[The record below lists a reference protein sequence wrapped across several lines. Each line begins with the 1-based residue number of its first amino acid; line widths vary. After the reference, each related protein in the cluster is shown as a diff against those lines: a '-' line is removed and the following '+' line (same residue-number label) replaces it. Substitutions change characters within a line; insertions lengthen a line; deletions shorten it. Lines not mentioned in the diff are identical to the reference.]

1 MNHSQHMSS
10 SCTSFS
16 CYHMRFHNWECNSK
30 EGKRPRSYLIER
42 SFTVGPGHSL
52 ELGLGPFD
60 WAANRNARKRGPRL
74 DWRDERKKKGTR
86 PSLMFVERKSRWN
99 SAGLRVG
106 GRYAASALCCNPKNL
121 QRSVDGTGLVVG
133 AIHYSAVSAHH
144 TCKLRSVAI
153 KFVNG
158 DGHGFEIVPD
168 CSELGT

>member
-16 CYHMRFHNWECNSK
+16 CYLMRFHNWECNSK

-74 DWRDERKKKGTR
+74 DWRDERKKKKVHAQASCLWSGKVAGT
-86 PSLMFVERKSRWN
+86 VQDC
-99 SAGLRVG
+99 
-106 GRYAASALCCNPKNL
+106 ASAVVMRPARCAVTPKTCNVLWTGRDWWWVQYTTAP
-121 QRSVDGTGLVVG
+121 SVPITLVNCGL
-133 AIHYSAVSAHH
+133 
-144 TCKLRSVAI
+144 
-153 KFVNG
+153 
-158 DGHGFEIVPD
+158 
-168 CSELGT
+168 